1 MNASATSFRRPPRA
15 SFLPPSVPSMN
26 PMTVLASSRA
36 RVLLA
41 LMLTLGLFGCGKEE
55 EAPPPAAQ
63 QQAPAT
69 APTEAVPPTE
79 TVVVETPE
87 ELAKRARAALDAQN
101 LFTPPGENAF
111 ELYLRVIEAEGDQVL
126 ARNALTD
133 LFPYAVMHVEQ
144 RHSANDP
151 DDAERVLTMME
162 RANPQAP
169 ALPRLREA
177 VNQNRERATA
187 AAAAEAERAAR
198 AERAAQEAAAAAAR
212 PTPPP
217 AATAPA
223 PAPTTPAASATPP
236 PAATT
241 PAPQPEAPPPAPV
254 ETRPTPP
261 KRPPGALPP
270 VASQVSPRYPP
281 LALRRRVE
289 GFVEVQFT
297 VLPDGSVTDVSIV
310 RSEPRSMFDR
320 AAIDAMQR
328 WRFQPSPGAEPVR
341 GRRLFDFK
349 LPD

>member
-1 MNASATSFRRPPRA
+1 MNACATSFRRPPRA
-15 SFLPPSVPSMN
+15 SFLLPSVLSMN
-26 PMTVLASSRA
+26 SKTVLASPRA

-41 LMLTLGLFGCGKEE
+41 LLLALGLFGCSKEE
-55 EAPPPAAQ
+55 EAPAPAAQ
-63 QQAPAT
+63 QQAAPAA
-69 APTEAVPPTE
+69 APAEAVPPTE

-101 LFTPPGENAF
+101 LFTPPGESAF

-144 RHSANDP
+144 RLKADDP
-151 DDAERVLTMME
+151 DDAERVLSMME

-177 VNQNRERATA
+177 VNQTRERATA

-212 PTPPP
+212 PTPAP
-217 AATAPA
+217 AAATPA
-223 PAPTTPAASATPP
+223 PAPSTPP
-236 PAATT
+236 PAAT
-241 PAPQPEAPPPAPV
+241 PAPEPAAPAPAPA
-254 ETRPTPP
+254 ETKPAPP

-328 WRFQPSPGAEPVR
+328 WRFQPTPGGEPTR

>member
-1 MNASATSFRRPPRA
+1 MNASATPFRRPPRA
-15 SFLPPSVPSMN
+15 SFLPPSVHSMN
-26 PMTVLASSRA
+26 PMTPLASPRA

-41 LMLTLGLFGCGKEE
+41 LLLALGLFGCGKDE
-55 EAPPPAAQ
+55 EAAP
-63 QQAPAT
+63 APAT
-69 APTEAVPPTE
+69 STQPAATAPAEAVPPTE

-144 RHSANDP
+144 RLKADDP

-187 AAAAEAERAAR
+187 AAEAEVERAAR
-198 AERAAQEAAAAAAR
+198 AERAAQEAAAAAAAR
-212 PTPPP
+212 P
-217 AATAPA
+217 
-223 PAPTTPAASATPP
+223 TPP

-241 PAPQPEAPPPAPV
+241 PAPAPRTPPPAATTPEPEPVEPPPAPV
-254 ETRPTPP
+254 ETKPTPP
-261 KRPPGALPP
+261 RRPPGTLPP

-328 WRFQPSPGAEPVR
+328 WRFQPNPGGEPTR